1 MIRFDASFV
10 VCIVFICILLY
21 FFDITENEIFANQ
34 KKNLKK
40 GDCSSAAVAQV
51 IQHTYFASSIP
62 QNFESFPQVKI
73 KHYWTATCKYY
84 VVFQK
89 LKVFLILNR
98 HFSKILKELLSF
110 FVEDKS

>member
-1 MIRFDASFV
+1 ML
-10 VCIVFICILLY
+10 CVFICILLY

-73 KHYWTATCKYY
+73 KQYIQNCDLQVLLCISKTKS
-84 VVFQK
+84 F
-89 LKVFLILNR
+89 FLILNR
-98 HFSKILKELLSF
+98 LFSKILKELLSF